1 MNPGVLL
8 NELFWTAE
16 LPDTSFRVSGG
27 GTRAVL
33 SAQGVPLCNTIVF
46 AGDRAIPASV
56 DIEVEWQ
63 ATSAPVR
70 RGFGSTVPPDDFGAF
85 LGRFA
90 DARATARVAG
100 RQLGFSFESGP
111 LDSDAFYAEMGRE
124 RNGVFL

>member
-8 NELFWTAE
+8 NELFWTTE
-16 LPDTSFRVSGG
+16 LQDSSFRVSRG

-33 SAQGVPLCNTIVF
+33 SAHGVPLCNTIVF

-90 DARATARVAG
+90 DARATARVSG

-111 LDSDAFYAEMGRE
+111 LNSDAFYAEMGRE